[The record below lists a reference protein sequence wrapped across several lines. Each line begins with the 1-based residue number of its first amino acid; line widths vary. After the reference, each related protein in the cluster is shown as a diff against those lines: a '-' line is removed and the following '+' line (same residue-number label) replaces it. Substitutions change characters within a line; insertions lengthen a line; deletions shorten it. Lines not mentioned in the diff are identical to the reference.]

1 MQVIDERLDGVS
13 FFADNPGVSGDFEK
27 IFRRRGGCPDA
38 AAVLSSMS
46 ANVDKATSGM
56 REWRSVYALLSTA
69 SDVLTCEFLF
79 ISVWAISL
87 TACFC
92 FTDVEERFAALSPG
106 GSVVPGTPPVV
117 VKFLRAT
124 RGVRELRRVIASCVC
139 VYTKEDESNANANY
153 ANATNLVINA
163 DDDRT
168 TNAYAPRVR
177 KGVCVDLD
185 DARGLYERLP
195 ELLEKVRRTVVD
207 KIPHVLRG
215 RGVEDNL
222 AVRDSFLCFLRS
234 ISVRAIRLTACFI
247 YHRLSIYQRRGSC

>member
-1 MQVIDERLDGVS
+1 V
-13 FFADNPGVSGDFEK
+13 FF
-27 IFRRRGGCPDA
+27 
-38 AAVLSSMS
+38 
-46 ANVDKATSGM
+46 
-56 REWRSVYALLSTA
+56 
-69 SDVLTCEFLF
+69 
-79 ISVWAISL
+79 
-87 TACFC
+87 
-92 FTDVEERFAALSPG
+92 FTDAEERFAALSPG

-117 VKFLRAT
+117 VKFLRAS

-139 VYTKEDESNANANY
+139 VDTKEDESNANANY
-153 ANATNLVINA
+153 ANGADLIINA

-222 AVRDSFLCFLRS
+222 AVRVHFKLSFSFGG
-234 ISVRAIRLTACFI
+234 ISVWAIGLTACFF

>member
-1 MQVIDERLDGVS
+1 VIDERLDGVS

-106 GSVVPGTPPVV
+106 GSVLPGTPPVV
-117 VKFLRAT
+117 VKFLRAS

-139 VYTKEDESNANANY
+139 VDSKEDADANTNY
-153 ANATNLVINA
+153 ANGADLIINA

-222 AVRDSFLCFLRS
+222 AVSFILKVITFEG
-234 ISVRAIRLTACFI
+234 ISVRAIRLTACFVT
-247 YHRLSIYQRRGSC
+247 HRLSIYQRRGSC

>member
-1 MQVIDERLDGVS
+1 M
-13 FFADNPGVSGDFEK
+13 
-27 IFRRRGGCPDA
+27 
-38 AAVLSSMS
+38 
-46 ANVDKATSGM
+46 
-56 REWRSVYALLSTA
+56 
-69 SDVLTCEFLF
+69 
-79 ISVWAISL
+79 
-87 TACFC
+87 
-92 FTDVEERFAALSPG
+92 SPG

-117 VKFLRAT
+117 VKFLRAS

-139 VYTKEDESNANANY
+139 VDTKEDESNTNY
-153 ANATNLVINA
+153 ANGADLIINA

-168 TNAYAPRVR
+168 TNAYALRVR

-222 AVRDSFLCFLRS
+222 AVSFILKVITFEG
-234 ISVRAIRLTACFI
+234 ISVRAIRLTACFVT
-247 YHRLSIYQRRGSC
+247 HRLSIYQRRGSC

>member
-1 MQVIDERLDGVS
+1 LT
-13 FFADNPGVSGDFEK
+13 
-27 IFRRRGGCPDA
+27 DA
-38 AAVLSSMS
+38 
-46 ANVDKATSGM
+46 
-56 REWRSVYALLSTA
+56 
-69 SDVLTCEFLF
+69 
-79 ISVWAISL
+79 
-87 TACFC
+87 
-92 FTDVEERFAALSPG
+92 EERFAALSPG

-139 VYTKEDESNANANY
+139 VDTKDDADANANY
-153 ANATNLVINA
+153 ANGTNLIINA

-195 ELLEKVRRTVVD
+195 ELLEKVRRTIVD

-222 AVRDSFLCFLRS
+222 AVR
-234 ISVRAIRLTACFI
+234 
-247 YHRLSIYQRRGSC
+247 

>member
-1 MQVIDERLDGVS
+1 VIDERLDGVS

-106 GSVVPGTPPVV
+106 GSVLPGTPPVV
-117 VKFLRAT
+117 VKFLRAS

-139 VYTKEDESNANANY
+139 VDSKEDESNANANY
-153 ANATNLVINA
+153 ANGADLIINA

-222 AVRDSFLCFLRS
+222 AVRLHFKSYIYLRRYFRTGDWTDGVFLLP
-234 ISVRAIRLTACFI
+234 
-247 YHRLSIYQRRGSC
+247 